1 MDLGI
6 KVKCLEAINQVG
18 ISDLTELDYHQ
29 KWEMEGSRYSKYH
42 YFTHIFSY
50 AILIFFV
57 LLSSNFA
64 KIYID

>member
-42 YFTHIFSY
+42 YLKRRTKVRTT
-50 AILIFFV
+50 L
-57 LLSSNFA
+57 
-64 KIYID
+64 DR